1 MKSRG
6 AAVIAAFVLIALAV
20 FIRGKLVGDDGS
32 GGSDGPGKGGAEAPV
47 VACTP
52 ELDAVCDALVDAGEI
67 SPYTELGEDDVERPA
82 TLDLDEASARESD
95 IAGWITWNPAP
106 EIANFAAGDP
116 AVWGTPTVLG
126 AASEAVLVDES
137 TSGEIP
143 SACRTDPTWSCLA
156 DLSPGLTFG
165 VGDPATAEGIARLT
179 PLARA
184 FAEDDD
190 YATLDTARL
199 RELVDGPD
207 AQASATEMARQM
219 AQPGFV
225 SMAAGPADLL
235 ERQAATPQGEQRG
248 LRVLAPAPVNGLT
261 VVLAP
266 RAGRED
272 DLDGLACSGGGEL
285 PEGTVPALAD
295 LGVAPCTG
303 RATDALAGFLFQVQK
318 KVG

>member
-20 FIRGKLVGDDGS
+20 FIRGKVVGGDGD
-32 GGSDGPGKGGAEAPV
+32 GGSDGPKRSDDEAPV

-52 ELDAVCDALVDAGEI
+52 DLIEVCDALAEAGRI
-67 SPYTELGEDDVERPA
+67 SSPA
-82 TLDLDEASARESD
+82 PELDLDGASAPDTEID
-95 IAGWITWNPAP
+95 GWITWNPAP
-106 EIANFAAGDP
+106 AIANFDAGDP
-116 AVWGTPTVLG
+116 AVWGTPTVFG
-126 AASEAVLVDES
+126 AALEAVLVDA
-137 TSGEIP
+137 TTDGEIQ
-143 SACRTDPTWSCLA
+143 AGCRTDPTWSCLA
-156 DLSPGLTFG
+156 ELSPGLTFG
-165 VGDPATAEGIARLT
+165 VGDPATAEGIARLA
-179 PLARA
+179 PFAQA
-184 FAEDDD
+184 FSEDDD

-207 AQASATEMARQM
+207 AQASAVTMARQM

-225 SMAAGPADLL
+225 SMTAGPADLL
-235 ERQAATPQGEQRG
+235 EQQAATPQGTQRG
-248 LRVLAPAPVNGLT
+248 LRVLAPDPVNGLT

-272 DLDGLACSGGGEL
+272 DLDGLGCSDGGEL
-285 PEGTVPALAD
+285 PEGAAPALAD

-303 RATDALAGFLFQVQK
+303 RTTDALAGFLFQVQK